1 MLASES
7 PEPTVWRGLL
17 HDIATSCRRCK
28 TVVDQRQALE
38 LTAHLH
44 RAAVRLDE
52 IISEVRYVIDGDVDD
67 REVLIALETLGG
79 DFDIFRRTQ
88 LPFFAHYGPDERY
101 LTLLAAQLAE
111 EAGFTIR
118 TPIIGT
124 FSNSGY
130 WTMPEPV
137 AVCLPAGD
145 YGQLLAFPDL
155 GHELAHILLHEADG
169 GLTSR
174 FLGESI
180 GPYATSLGTVDGDPE
195 FADALHP
202 QYQEWFIE
210 FAADVVATYVCG
222 PAYGW
227 QHVRLRAQGGPEL
240 AKPWQPAKP
249 APLGALGAETE
260 PFSHPADNAR
270 ATVVSAVLRSTGESV
285 VADRIQAEWESL
297 TAHVGQPPPV
307 YEISY
312 PQSVLDDVVSMT
324 LEWCRARALTPYAD
338 AGEHSVVAHIGR
350 AWELQLAD
358 PVAFA
363 ADEDRLV
370 AELRALVE
378 SGASADPPS

>member
-1 MLASES
+1 VLASES
-7 PEPTVWRGLL
+7 PQPTVWRGLL
-17 HDIATSCRRCK
+17 HDIVTSCRRCK
-28 TVVDQRQALE
+28 TVVDQRQTLE
-38 LTAHLH
+38 LAPH
-44 RAAVRLDE
+44 RQRADISLEE

-67 REVLIALETLGG
+67 RQVLIALETLGG

-111 EAGFTIR
+111 EARFTIR

-124 FSNSGY
+124 FSTSGY
-130 WTMPEPV
+130 WTIPEPV

-145 YGQLLAFPDL
+145 HGQLLAFPDL
-155 GHELAHILLHEADG
+155 VHELAHILLHEADG

-174 FLGESI
+174 FLSESI
-180 GPYATSLGTVDGDPE
+180 GPYATSLGTVEGDPD

-210 FAADVVATYVCG
+210 FAADVIGTYVCG

-227 QHVRLRAQGGPEL
+227 QNVRLRAQGGPEL
-240 AKPWQPAKP
+240 ARPWGPAKP
-249 APLGALGAETE
+249 APLGADTE

-270 ATVVSAVLRSTGESV
+270 ATVIGAVLRGTGESV
-285 VADRIQAEWESL
+285 AASRIQAEWESL
-297 TAHVGQPPPV
+297 TAHVEQPPPV

-312 PQSVLDDVVSMT
+312 PQSVLDDVLSMT
-324 LEWCRARALTPYAD
+324 LEWCRAKPLTSFGD
-338 AGEHSVVAHIGR
+338 AGEHTVVAHIGR

-363 ADEDRLV
+363 ADEDTMV